1 MIAYMDSDPHRPE
14 GKGLT
19 SSQLAAHAERDRIAL
34 HAVFVGWMD
43 RGNLAE
49 HLDCIPPMVTFPRR
63 LDFTCQQMIARQTDQ

>member
-1 MIAYMDSDPHRPE
+1 MLI
-14 GKGLT
+14 LT
-19 SSQLAAHAERDRIAL
+19 DLKARVLPAPNLQLMQSGDRIAL